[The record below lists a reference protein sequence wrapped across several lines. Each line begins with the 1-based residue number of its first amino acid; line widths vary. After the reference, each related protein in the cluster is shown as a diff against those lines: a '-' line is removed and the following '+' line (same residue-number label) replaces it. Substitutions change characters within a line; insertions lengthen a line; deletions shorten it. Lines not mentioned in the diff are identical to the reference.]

1 MALVISGARVIRHDR
16 STSPNKFL
24 IQGTFD
30 GSRVGTVE
38 LSVSTGDAGLMGID
52 PIASLSG
59 DPTFSITIEEE
70 V

>member
-24 IQGTFD
+24 IQGTFN
-30 GSRVGTVE
+30 GSHVGTVE
-38 LSVSTGDAGLMGID
+38 LSVANGDTGSLGID

-59 DPTFSITIEEE
+59 GPTFSITIEEE
-70 V
+70 